1 MEITAHSLWTTPI
14 LSLKNPDHAKIK
26 PALVQLSYAMEK
38 RAAAPIESG
47 VATQI
52 KSNLYE
58 SRFDFFR
65 SSVDVPEA
73 QALKQFCAMSLTHS
87 IMGLYRQNNPGRPTP
102 AQVGVDL
109 FESWVHITRDR
120 GYHDVH
126 YHPNCSWCG
135 IYYVEIGQC
144 TLNPPNGV
152 NRFFPPFHTGYEDFG
167 AAAMGQN
174 AFAPPPEEGKL
185 VLFPSYVEHSATP
198 YNGTGDRIV
207 ISFNARVIAQGRPG
221 QAGSGG

>member
-14 LSLKNPDHAKIK
+14 LSVKNPDHAKIK
-26 PALVQLSYAMEK
+26 PGLVEQCYAMEK
-38 RAAAPIESG
+38 RASTPIESG
-47 VATQI
+47 ITPQI

-65 SSVDVPEA
+65 SAQSPEV
-73 QALKQFCAMSLTHS
+73 QALRQFCAMALSHS
-87 IMGLYRQNNPGRPTP
+87 VVRLYQQNNPGRAAP

-135 IYYVEIGQC
+135 IYYAEIGAS
-144 TLNPPNGV
+144 TLEPPNGA
-152 NRFFPPFHTGYEDFG
+152 NRFFPPFHMGYEDFG
-167 AAAMGQN
+167 AAACGQN
-174 AFAPPPEEGKL
+174 AFATPPEEGKL

-198 YNGTGDRIV
+198 YHGTADRIV
-207 ISFNARVIAQGRPG
+207 ISFNARVVAPRPAQG
-221 QAGSGG
+221 